1 MISRGIPS
9 AKDPQWGCFEQD
21 QAEALQRYGHKVVVA
36 SVDSRFL
43 KRWRKIGI
51 THKHKDGVDYYNSFW
66 VPGAITNLISQSF
79 GLFIKEKQLDR
90 IYRKIEA
97 THGKPDVIYSH
108 YLPYSYSALK
118 IKQKYDLPL
127 VAIEHWSEVNK
138 EEIAS
143 KVQYMGSRVYNTA
156 DKVISVSGSLRNMI
170 KRHFAVDSVV
180 VHNLV
185 GKEFGYIAPQKNKE
199 YFDFVSVGSL
209 FYIKGYDI
217 LIEAFAKLQLAEK
230 VRLTIVGMGDQYEY
244 LSSLVDKYNLQ
255 EKVFLVGRKN
265 KNEIV
270 DILANSDVYVSSSR
284 SENFSVSILE
294 ALAIGLPVVA
304 TICGGIKECINQ
316 TNGLLV
322 SVENPN
328 ELSVAMLQMHQNYK
342 DYDRLAISEDCKRR
356 FSPSVIAKQLT
367 EIFDDV
373 VDSRRK
379 TN

>member
-1 MISRGIPS
+1 MYILMISRGIPS

-138 EEIAS
+138 EELAS

-156 DKVISVSGSLRNMI
+156 DKVIL
-170 KRHFAVDSVV
+170 
-180 VHNLV
+180 
-185 GKEFGYIAPQKNKE
+185 
-199 YFDFVSVGSL
+199 
-209 FYIKGYDI
+209 
-217 LIEAFAKLQLAEK
+217 
-230 VRLTIVGMGDQYEY
+230 
-244 LSSLVDKYNLQ
+244 
-255 EKVFLVGRKN
+255 
-265 KNEIV
+265 
-270 DILANSDVYVSSSR
+270 
-284 SENFSVSILE
+284 
-294 ALAIGLPVVA
+294 
-304 TICGGIKECINQ
+304 
-316 TNGLLV
+316 
-322 SVENPN
+322 
-328 ELSVAMLQMHQNYK
+328 
-342 DYDRLAISEDCKRR
+342 
-356 FSPSVIAKQLT
+356 
-367 EIFDDV
+367 
-373 VDSRRK
+373 
-379 TN
+379 